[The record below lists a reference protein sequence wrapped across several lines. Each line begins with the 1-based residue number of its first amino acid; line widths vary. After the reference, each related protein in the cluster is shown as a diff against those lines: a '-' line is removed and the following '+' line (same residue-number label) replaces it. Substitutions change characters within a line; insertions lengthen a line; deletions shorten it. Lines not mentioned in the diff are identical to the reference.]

1 MRFGII
7 NDIHSNVTALKL
19 VMDRLERMGCER
31 IICCGDIIGIGPWP
45 EETVRCMMQIPDL
58 IAVRGNHDKYLFDGA
73 TEDMGQ
79 SEVEHHKWQHS
90 RLSESSVSFLGS
102 LPYRTDFDC
111 EGLRITVMHWPMDD
125 EGNFIRHSRC
135 HREEDLEDLFA
146 GVDSDIILFAH
157 DHRRIIC
164 RGKRLYID
172 VGSLGCP
179 GGDRNL
185 TRAGVLTIGNGKA
198 EIETI
203 DIAYDA
209 ASVVGTIDSLGYPDA
224 DFIKGYFFGVSGEG
238 ESNNL

>member
-7 NDIHSNVTALKL
+7 NDIHSNVMALKII
-19 VMDRLERMGCER
+19 MERLDRMGCDR

-45 EETVRCMMQIPDL
+45 EETVRCMMEIPDL

-79 SEVEHHKWQHS
+79 SEVEHHRWQHS
-90 RLSESSVSFLGS
+90 QLSEESVSFLQS
-102 LPYRTDFDC
+102 LPYRMDFDC
-111 EGLRITVMHWPMDD
+111 EGQRITVMHWPMGD

-135 HREEDLEDLFA
+135 HGEKDLEDLFS

-185 TRAGVLTIGNGKA
+185 ARAGVLTIENGKA

-209 ASVVGTIDSLGYPDA
+209 ESVVGTIDSLGYPDA
-224 DFIKGYFFGVSGEG
+224 DFIKSYFFGVSGNG
-238 ESNNL
+238 E

>member
-1 MRFGII
+1 
-7 NDIHSNVTALKL
+7 
-19 VMDRLERMGCER
+19 
-31 IICCGDIIGIGPWP
+31 
-45 EETVRCMMQIPDL
+45 
-58 IAVRGNHDKYLFDGA
+58 
-73 TEDMGQ
+73 
-79 SEVEHHKWQHS
+79 
-90 RLSESSVSFLGS
+90 
-102 LPYRTDFDC
+102 
-111 EGLRITVMHWPMDD
+111 MHWPMGD

-135 HREEDLEDLFA
+135 HGEKDLEDLFS
-146 GVDSDIILFAH
+146 GVDSEIILFAH

-203 DIAYDA
+203 DIVYDA
-209 ASVVGTIDSLGYPDA
+209 ESVVKTIDNLGYPDA

>member
-7 NDIHSNVTALKL
+7 NDIYSNVTALKL
-19 VMDRLERMGCER
+19 IMERLNRMGCER
-31 IICCGDIIGIGPWP
+31 IICCGDVIGIGPWP

-79 SEVEHHKWQHS
+79 SEVEHHRWQHS

-111 EGLRITVMHWPMDD
+111 EGLRITVMHWPMDS
-125 EGNFIRHSRC
+125 EGNFIRHARC
-135 HREEDLEDLFA
+135 HGEKDLEDLFS

-209 ASVVGTIDSLGYPDA
+209 ASVVKTIDNLGYPDA